1 MNAYVM
7 TREQIALY
15 GEALRLEERCEAT
28 AQKYTAAVTAL
39 FEFLPEDKTVSQKAA
54 LAWKAEISG
63 RLAGSTV
70 NVMLSAANRF
80 FAFMSWGDIH
90 IKQLKIQRLI
100 FRDRDRELT
109 RAEYERLLNAAK
121 AGGNLRLYYLM
132 ETLGGTGIRVS
143 ELRFM
148 DLSRNKAR
156 CIAMEGKTG

>member
-109 RAEYERLLNAAK
+109 RAE
-121 AGGNLRLYYLM
+121 
-132 ETLGGTGIRVS
+132 
-143 ELRFM
+143 
-148 DLSRNKAR
+148 
-156 CIAMEGKTG
+156 